1 MENREIIKKLE
12 KQRIE
17 LIRRSKPRINPV
29 LILSILLILGLAIFL
44 LSPLFTGFAT
54 IETNSYTNFSEGT
67 FQNTTWNFSGNFL
80 QLNFTDHA
88 ANATVVTNGTYLSKI
103 FDGGSVIDWQ
113 NISWIEG
120 LPYGEESPSNGL
132 DESLNTIGGIN
143 MSGNVLL
150 FHFNNDSAFTENSTF
165 AFDFSGRNT
174 NGTIHDG

>member
-44 LSPLFTGFAT
+44 LSPLFTAFAT

-67 FQNTTWNFSGNFL
+67 SQNTTWNFSVNFL

-88 ANATVVTNGTYLSKI
+88 ANPVNNGDSKKI
-103 FDGGSVIDWQ
+103 ANPKINNID
-113 NISWIEG
+113 NI
-120 LPYGEESPSNGL
+120 
-132 DESLNTIGGIN
+132 
-143 MSGNVLL
+143 
-150 FHFNNDSAFTENSTF
+150 
-165 AFDFSGRNT
+165 
-174 NGTIHDG
+174 